1 VPDVN
6 VPISLDADGIQRYI
20 ADAIIA
26 SSIGKEVKRA
36 IDEQVKKLGYSYEN
50 AVSKAVSEAVKSYV
64 IRLVDTEYKEQ
75 LREAVR
81 AQLNETVINKLVST
95 VIDRVTSPF

>member
-6 VPISLDADGIQRYI
+6 VPISLDAKGIQQYI

-26 SSIGKEVKRA
+26 SSIGAEVKRA

-50 AVSKAVSEAVKSYV
+50 AVSKAVADAVKTYV

-75 LREAVR
+75 LREAVKK
-81 AQLNETVINKLVST
+81 QLNEEVINKVVSA